1 MPDEKAKV
9 GGKKAPPKPDEKP
22 GHETVAAPFDDIIDA
37 ILGADPK
44 AVRKHQERR
53 RSLPTRKDEKERVI
67 SPSTWKSRSS
77 N

>member
-37 ILGADPK
+37 ILGADPS
-44 AVRKHQERR
+44 VIQQTRERR
-53 RSLPTRKDEKERVI
+53 KKRPIK
-67 SPSTWKSRSS
+67 PHSR
-77 N
+77 